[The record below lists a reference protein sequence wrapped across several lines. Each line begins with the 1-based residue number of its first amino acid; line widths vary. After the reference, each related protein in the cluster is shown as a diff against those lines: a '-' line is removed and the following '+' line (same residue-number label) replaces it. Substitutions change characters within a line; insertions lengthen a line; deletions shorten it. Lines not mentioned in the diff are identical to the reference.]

1 MWDNDI
7 IVISSGISLYP
18 PPPLYMQ
25 WSPAEWGE
33 GGHAYQMST
42 CIPFKMQL
50 IQLKFSVT
58 TADTPLAAREPAD
71 QSTLY
76 KEQCQEICDR
86 EPADQSTVRMKMNN
100 RNF

>member
-42 CIPFKMQL
+42 CLPFKMQP
-50 IQLKFSVT
+50 
-58 TADTPLAAREPAD
+58 DTIKVQRH
-71 QSTLY
+71 
-76 KEQCQEICDR
+76 DR
-86 EPADQSTVRMKMNN
+86 RHSPSRQRAGRPEYSLQGTVPGDL
-100 RNF
+100 

>member
-1 MWDNDI
+1 MHTKCR
-7 IVISSGISLYP
+7 
-18 PPPLYMQ
+18 
-25 WSPAEWGE
+25 
-33 GGHAYQMST
+33 HAFHSK
-42 CIPFKMQL
+42 CSL

-86 EPADQSTVRMKMNN
+86 EPADQSTLYKEQSHEICDREPADQSTLYKEQ
-100 RNF
+100 